1 MLHQVI
7 VDTGVLVAFLSYTIV
22 PIMLN
27 QEELYVQIL
36 IQI

>member
-1 MLHQVI
+1 MFYQVI

-27 QEELYVQIL
+27 QEELYVQIPT
-36 IQI
+36 QI